1 MNSRIT
7 HQASR
12 FTLIELLVV
21 IAIIAI
27 LASMLLPALSKS
39 REKAKAIAC
48 TNNLKQ
54 VGTALIMYAGDNNDY
69 LPPSYWNQ
77 EYTGHVVSY
86 LGLSPAYVLGTKAY
100 FLNRHTVL
108 HCPSAVTTALPGRP
122 AVWGT
127 SYGVTQKRWY
137 LPGSKYSSYNFDGN
151 AGNPSEWSRMLTRL
165 VPGCAL
171 LCDMKFNMNNDDR
184 GEVYTMVSPNSLT
197 AVDAPGWAHSLA
209 SPMMFSD
216 GHVQMIRYRGG
227 AATLTQDWK
236 PL

>member
-1 MNSRIT
+1 MYQMA
-7 HQASR
+7 HEDGVP
-12 FTLIELLVV
+12 L
-21 IAIIAI
+21 AIFVEEIK
-27 LASMLLPALSKS
+27 KS

-69 LPPSYWNQ
+69 LPPSYWEQ

-108 HCPSAVTTALPGRP
+108 HCPSAVTTALPGQP

-137 LPGSKYSSYNFDGN
+137 MSGSKDSSYNFQGSADN
-151 AGNPSEWSRMLTRL
+151 LHVWSRMLTRL
-165 VPGCAL
+165 APGCAL
-171 LCDMKFNMNNDDR
+171 LCDMKFTRNNDGR
-184 GEVYTMVSPNSLT
+184 GEVYPMCSPNSMT
-197 AVDAPGWAHSLA
+197 SVDAPGWAHSLA
-209 SPMMFSD
+209 SPMLFSD
-216 GHVQMIRYRGG
+216 GHVQMIRYRNG
-227 AATLTQDWK
+227 AATLTQDWQ